1 MPVLVT
7 IATISYLFK
16 GKSEDQ
22 QPGFFN
28 PAALRAQL
36 EALPEGPSRAESLQI
51 MDQLDALARE
61 YDDATDAAMRAY
73 IEDVEKYDSN
83 ADDLISD
90 LLPPDQIRVST
101 LPQVISLRERLVG
114 VLSEE
119 EWDEVF
125 G

>member
-16 GKSEDQ
+16 GKPED

-36 EALPEGPSRAESLQI
+36 EALPEGPSRTEALQI
-51 MDQLDALARE
+51 MEQLDALARE
-61 YDDATDAAMRAY
+61 YDDATDAAMGAY
-73 IEDVEKYDSN
+73 IADVGKYDST
-83 ADDLISD
+83 ADELIAD
-90 LLPPDQIRVST
+90 LLPSDRIRVST
-101 LPQVISLRERLVG
+101 LPKVISLRERLLEA
-114 VLSEE
+114 LSEE
-119 EWDEVF
+119 EWDAVF

>member
-28 PAALRAQL
+28 PAGLRAQL

-61 YDDATDAAMRAY
+61 YDDATDAALRAY
-73 IEDVEKYDSN
+73 IADVEKYDSN
-83 ADDLISD
+83 ADDLIVD
-90 LLPPDQIRVST
+90 LLPPDQIRAST
-101 LPQVISLRERLVG
+101 LPRVIGLRERLVE

>member
-7 IATISYLFK
+7 IATITYLFK
-16 GKSEDQ
+16 GKPGD
-22 QPGFFN
+22 QPGFLN

-36 EALPEGPSRAESLQI
+36 EALSEGSGRAEALQI

-61 YDDATDAAMRAY
+61 YDDATDAAMGAY
-73 IEDVEKYDSN
+73 IADVEKYDSN

-90 LLPPDQIRVST
+90 LLPPDQIRMST
-101 LPQVISLRERLVG
+101 LPKVISLRERLVEA
-114 VLSEE
+114 LSEA

>member
-16 GKSEDQ
+16 GKPED

-36 EALPEGPSRAESLQI
+36 EALPEGPSRIEALEI

-61 YDDATDAAMRAY
+61 YDDATDDAMGAY
-73 IEDVEKYDSN
+73 IADVEKYDSN

-90 LLPPDQIRVST
+90 LLPPDGIRVGT
-101 LPQVISLRERLVG
+101 LPKVVRLRERLLEA
-114 VLSEE
+114 LSEE
-119 EWDEVF
+119 EWDAVF

>member
-16 GKSEDQ
+16 GKPED

-36 EALPEGPSRAESLQI
+36 EALLEGPSRAEALQI
-51 MDQLDALARE
+51 MDQLDTLARE
-61 YDDATDAAMRAY
+61 YDDATDAAMSAY
-73 IEDVEKYDSN
+73 IADVEKYDST

-90 LLPPDQIRVST
+90 LLPPDRMRVST
-101 LPQVISLRERLVG
+101 LPKVISLRERLLE

-119 EWDEVF
+119 EWDAVF
-125 G
+125 V

>member
-16 GKSEDQ
+16 GKPED

-28 PAALRAQL
+28 PAALRAHL
-36 EALPEGPSRAESLQI
+36 EALPEGPSRAEALQI

-61 YDDATDAAMRAY
+61 YDDATDVAMGAY
-73 IEDVEKYDSN
+73 IADVEKYDSN

-90 LLPPDQIRVST
+90 LQPSDRIRVSM
-101 LPQVISLRERLVG
+101 LPKVISLRERLLEA
-114 VLSEE
+114 LSEE
-119 EWDEVF
+119 EWDAVF

>member
-7 IATISYLFK
+7 IATITYLFK
-16 GKSEDQ
+16 GAPED

-28 PAALRAQL
+28 PAALRAQI
-36 EALPEGPSRAESLQI
+36 EALSEGPARTEALEIL
-51 MDQLDALARE
+51 DQLDALARE
-61 YDDATDAAMRAY
+61 YDDATDAAMGAY
-73 IEDVEKYDSN
+73 IADVEKYDST

-90 LLPPDQIRVST
+90 LLPPDQIRMST
-101 LPQVISLRERLVG
+101 LPKVIRLRERLVEA
-114 VLSEE
+114 LSEA